1 MIVELAKALEKSVQ
15 ESLEDRVAVSF
26 SGGLDSSTL
35 AAIAKKWSE
44 VGLFTAGLDGSED
57 LEAAG
62 KVAGEL
68 GLRLEKIVLDE
79 KAVLDIYAK
88 IYSFYPGSMLK
99 IEIGVP
105 IYACCSEAARAG
117 YGAILF
123 GSGSEEL
130 FVGYERY
137 YRYAE
142 EGKDLDAIL
151 KKEFGELGSGDVA
164 MIKKIAYRCG
174 LEARFPFCSKN
185 VAELAFSV
193 PLEEWMADMELKKGM
208 LREAGKLLG
217 VPKTALERRKK
228 AAQYGSGVH
237 KVIMRNREELNE
249 RFPEKLER

>member
-1 MIVELAKALEKSVQ
+1 MELARALEKSVQ
-15 ESLEDRVAVSF
+15 ECLEDRIAVSF
-26 SGGLDSSTL
+26 SGGLDSSTI

-44 VGLFTAGLDGSED
+44 VGLFTAGLEGSED

-62 KVAGEL
+62 KVADEL
-68 GLRLEKIVLDE
+68 GLRLERVLLGE
-79 KAVLDIYAK
+79 KAVMDIYGK
-88 IYSFYPGSMLK
+88 IYSFYQGSMLK

-105 IYACCSEAARAG
+105 VYACCSEAARAG

-151 KKEFGELGSGDVA
+151 KEEFGKLGSGDGA
-164 MIKKIAYRCG
+164 MIKKIAYKCG
-174 LEARFPFCSKN
+174 LEARFPFCSRS

-193 PLEEWMADMELKKGM
+193 PLEERMAERELKKGV

-237 KVIMRNREELNE
+237 KVIMRNRKELDE
-249 RFPEKLER
+249 RFPEKLEH